1 MLSKLRALLAGLGA
15 ASVVLAVL
23 AGPAPAAT
31 VGPDLTVEVRSTPK
45 VLWTESSLPQMEAR
59 KVEIRVLAP
68 TGPGGKREIWQWCR
82 VDYVGLGTY
91 SCGVDV
97 GPRSPARELEGK
109 WAARLLIDGELQARK
124 YFSLN

>member
-1 MLSKLRALLAGLGA
+1 MIRKLRALLAGLGA
-15 ASVVLAVL
+15 GCVVLAVL
-23 AGPAPAAT
+23 AGPAPANT
-31 VGPDLTVEVRSTPK
+31 DGSNLTVEIRPTRK

-91 SCGVDV
+91 QCGVDM
-97 GPRSPARELEGK
+97 GPRSPARDLEGR
-109 WAARLLIDGELQARK
+109 WAARLLIDGDFRARELFK
-124 YFSLN
+124 LN